1 MEKDARRFAVD
12 MRGVLTMGRPIYVFV
27 VVLGVIAG
35 IFTAPY
41 VVLALEPEPQ
51 PPVVAEEPCTWNGKT
66 VEENRPGF
74 WQGEQD
80 SLQAILEE
88 GIAQRGEEM
97 TLEEAAAQDWAP
109 RVGVGPDVTSLD
121 LPEWMRS
128 LIEPL
133 DCTLVA
139 PQEPTPTE
147 EPAVTG
153 MTPEEIARQVALYLE
168 GEESAL
174 RGWIADND
182 PSLTLEEAAQRWVD
196 GNAVGWADTP
206 IAPWGICAPP
216 FLTPASLDIA
226 GASVPEWVSNRIVDY
241 GSGPDCE

>member
-1 MEKDARRFAVD
+1 MGAAVL
-12 MRGVLTMGRPIYVFV
+12 MQSLSAP
-27 VVLGVIAG
+27 LAALVIALSA
-35 IFTAPY
+35 TT
-41 VVLALEPEPQ
+41 VLALEPDPAT
-51 PPVVAEEPCTWNGKT
+51 PPVAEEPCTWNGKT

-80 SLQAILEE
+80 SLQAILEA

-121 LPEWMRS
+121 LPDWMR
-128 LIEPL
+128 LLVEPVE
-133 DCTLVA
+133 CTLSAA
-139 PQEPTPTE
+139 PEPAPTE

-153 MTPEEIARQVALYLE
+153 MTPEEIAEQVALYVQ

-174 RGWIADND
+174 LAWIAEND
-182 PSLTLEEAAQRWVD
+182 LDLTLDGASQRWVD
-196 GNAVGWADTP
+196 GNAAGWTDVP
-206 IAPWGICAPP
+206 IAPWGICAPD

-226 GASVPEWVSNRIVDY
+226 GATIPEWVSSRIVDY